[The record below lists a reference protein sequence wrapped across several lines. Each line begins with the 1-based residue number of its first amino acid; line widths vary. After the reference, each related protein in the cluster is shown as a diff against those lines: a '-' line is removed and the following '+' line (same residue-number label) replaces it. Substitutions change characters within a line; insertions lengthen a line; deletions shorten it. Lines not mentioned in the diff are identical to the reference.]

1 MLLVGVVA
9 ASSSSILI
17 RYAQQDGIAS
27 LAIAAWRMVLASL
40 VLLPLALATRREE
53 IRGLAPRSLAIAF
66 LAGLFL
72 AAHFTAW
79 ISSLEYTSVASSA
92 ALVTT
97 NPVWVGLATVLIF
110 RERLPRLT
118 IAGIAVSLL
127 GCLLIICVD
136 YQARAYRCR
145 HAAGARQ
152 PMLGNALA
160 LAGAVCVSAYLLT
173 GRRIAARFS
182 LLAYVTLVYGA
193 AAVVLMLAA
202 VAAGVEL
209 WRYPATGWAALAGL
223 ALVPQLIGH
232 TAFNWSLRRLSPT
245 FVALSILGE
254 PVGSAIL
261 AGLLFDEMPS
271 ALQLAAFGTLLA
283 GIAVAALGERRARGR
298 AAAEAPAL
306 TQRPGDRPGRPAW
319 GSWPVG
325 DGSQHPLG
333 DLVEHDLGR
342 AAADRLDAR
351 VARHPLDRALA
362 QVARAAMELHA
373 VVHDLVHQRAAQAP

>member
-1 MLLVGVVA
+1 
-9 ASSSSILI
+9 
-17 RYAQQDGIAS
+17 
-27 LAIAAWRMVLASL
+27 MVLATL

-53 IRGLAPRSLAIAF
+53 IRALVPRSLAIAV

-97 NPVWVGLATVLIF
+97 NPIWVGLATVLVF

-118 IAGIAVSLL
+118 IGGIAISLL
-127 GCLLIICVD
+127 GCLLILWVD
-136 YQARAYRCR
+136 YRVGDPL
-145 HAAGARQ
+145 AGMAPAGSLTDGMTETSAGGRR
-152 PMLGNALA
+152 PMLGNGLA
-160 LAGAVCVSAYLLT
+160 LAGAVCISAYLLT
-173 GRRIAARFS
+173 GRQIAARFS
-182 LLAYVTLVYGA
+182 LLAYVTMVYGA

-202 VAAGVEL
+202 MVAGVEL

-261 AGLLFDEMPS
+261 ASLLFAEVPS
-271 ALQLAAFGTLLA
+271 VLQLGAFATLLG
-283 GIAVAALGERRARGR
+283 GIAVAALGERGAVRPV
-298 AAAEAPAL
+298 AAA
-306 TQRPGDRPGRPAW
+306 
-319 GSWPVG
+319 
-325 DGSQHPLG
+325 
-333 DLVEHDLGR
+333 
-342 AAADRLDAR
+342 
-351 VARHPLDRALA
+351 
-362 QVARAAMELHA
+362 
-373 VVHDLVHQRAAQAP
+373 

>member
-1 MLLVGVVA
+1 MVGVLA

-27 LAIAAWRMVLASL
+27 LAIAAWRMVLATL

-53 IRGLAPRSLAIAF
+53 IRGLAPRSLAIAL

-97 NPVWVGLATVLIF
+97 NPIWVGLATVLVF

-118 IAGIAVSLL
+118 IAGIAISLL
-127 GCLLIICVD
+127 GCLLILWVD
-136 YQARAYRCR
+136 YRFEDP
-145 HAAGARQ
+145 AAGFVPGGGGVAEETQHLAADGRR
-152 PMLGNALA
+152 PMLGNGLA
-160 LAGAVCVSAYLLT
+160 LAGAVCISAYLLT

-182 LLAYVTLVYGA
+182 LLAYVTMVYGA
-193 AAVVLMLAA
+193 AAVILMAA
-202 VAAGVEL
+202 ALVAGVEL
-209 WRYPATGWAALAGL
+209 WRYPASGWAALAGL

-261 AGLLFDEMPS
+261 ASLLFAEIPS
-271 ALQLAAFGTLLA
+271 VLQLAAFATLLG
-283 GIAVAALGERRARGR
+283 GIAVAALGERG
-298 AAAEAPAL
+298 AP
-306 TQRPGDRPGRPAW
+306 RPGPSA
-319 GSWPVG
+319 
-325 DGSQHPLG
+325 
-333 DLVEHDLGR
+333 
-342 AAADRLDAR
+342 
-351 VARHPLDRALA
+351 
-362 QVARAAMELHA
+362 
-373 VVHDLVHQRAAQAP
+373 

>member
-1 MLLVGVVA
+1 MAANTRGRRASPCPRPDPGRPLSRATPFLVLLAGVLA

-40 VLLPLALATRREE
+40 VLLPLALATRRAE
-53 IRGLAPRSLAIAF
+53 IRRLAPRSLAVAL

-97 NPVWVGLATVLIF
+97 NPIWVGLATVLIF

-118 IAGIAVSLL
+118 IAGIAISLL
-127 GCLLIICVD
+127 GCLLILWVD
-136 YQARAYRCR
+136 YRVDPLTATAPGGSL
-145 HAAGARQ
+145 AGGMADGPGGERR
-152 PMLGNALA
+152 PMLGNGLA
-160 LAGAVCVSAYLLT
+160 LAGAVCISAYLLT
-173 GRRIAARFS
+173 GRRIAGRFS
-182 LLAYVTLVYGA
+182 LLAYVTMVYGA
-193 AAVVLMLAA
+193 AAVMLMLAA
-202 VAAGVEL
+202 VVAGVEL
-209 WRYPATGWAALAGL
+209 WRYPASGWAALAGL

-261 AGLLFDEMPS
+261 ASLLFAEVPS
-271 ALQLAAFGTLLA
+271 VLQLGAFATLLG
-283 GIAVAALGERRARGR
+283 GIAVAALGER
-298 AAAEAPAL
+298 AAARPGAPA
-306 TQRPGDRPGRPAW
+306 
-319 GSWPVG
+319 
-325 DGSQHPLG
+325 
-333 DLVEHDLGR
+333 
-342 AAADRLDAR
+342 
-351 VARHPLDRALA
+351 
-362 QVARAAMELHA
+362 
-373 VVHDLVHQRAAQAP
+373 